1 MRLGE
6 LLLKEKVV
14 TREGLDEALESQVVN
29 GGRLGTNLC
38 ELGLIQEKDLARL
51 LGNLHN
57 CAFASG
63 EMQPDPRAMEL
74 LDGQFLDDKDM
85 LPMRVDPTRISV
97 AVINPHDYA
106 SLDAI
111 AFRTGRRAVPVIIP
125 EFRMNQLLRRHC
137 KAFRNI
143 RPIDLNTIVPSKTL
157 KTKQDGPKPMEA
169 EELINEEEFQKL
181 YAQAMVGGPAE
192 AEAEVE
198 LLAEVVTEP
207 APRPVQ
213 PIPTGTQ
220 PGVQR
225 PPPVQSGPRPAPPIT
240 VPPPVAAS
248 PFAAPVLAVVPNLG
262 VAAPVAA
269 PPPEPPPTPLTFP
282 EAQKE
287 LGQVSSREDVARTV
301 LRFGLGKWKRALLLS
316 VQGDLVTGW
325 HGMGHGVR
333 SKAVQRIGISI
344 RGGNGTFRLVRDTRS
359 HYIGPMKRDAG
370 TAVFYKLL
378 GGDFPTTAVLL
389 PLLVRG
395 KVVHILYVDNGPG
408 KITPPDIGELL
419 ILSQSVARSYE
430 AMISRRK
437 SA

>member
-6 LLLKEKVV
+6 LLLKEKLV

-51 LGNLHN
+51 LGTLHN

-63 EMQPDPRAMEL
+63 EMQPDPRAIEL

-111 AFRTGRRAVPVIIP
+111 AFKTGRRAVPVIIP

-181 YAQAMVGGPAE
+181 YAQAMVGGQG
-192 AEAEVE
+192 EAEV
-198 LLAEVVTEP
+198 LAEVEVVPEP

-225 PPPVQSGPRPAPPIT
+225 PPPAQSAPRPATPLAAPPPV
-240 VPPPVAAS
+240 VPPPL
-248 PFAAPVLAVVPNLG
+248 AAPVLQAVANPG
-262 VAAPVAA
+262 VAAPAPVAA
-269 PPPEPPPTPLTFP
+269 LPPEPPPTPLTFP

-287 LGQVSSREDVARTV
+287 LGLVSSREDVARTV

-344 RGGNGTFRLVRDTRS
+344 RGGHGTFRLVRDTRS